1 MSDLPNTPE
10 GREALRKLACFNIR
24 QRGGRFFQRNIVLA
38 YEQWRTSGAPFNE
51 IEFLTTF
58 CGDLNAEHDQEIMND
73 NALLDALECEGPAG
87 PEGPEGPAGPTG
99 PEGPEGPEGPT
110 GPEGPEGPAGPEGP
124 EGPTGPEGPEGPA
137 GPEGPEYLYWQ
148 AECLGQVTDAP
159 GYFSRHSVNQSN
171 PSGLATTHPSQL
183 YQAGLL
189 APWIVPGEWN
199 VFDLKVIV
207 SAACVSTAT
216 VGAAPTFRVDL
227 YQINTSSRTLIST
240 QRLPCIAAQDQIKIN
255 NTLSDASSLIYFAK
269 DGFDPAIHPAN
280 ATFFGVEFINENG
293 SQDTISGFGRATISI
308 VLRRV

>member
-1 MSDLPNTPE
+1 MSNLPSTPE
-10 GREALRKLACFNIR
+10 GREALRKLACFAIR
-24 QRGGRFFQRNIVLA
+24 RRGGRFFQRNIVLA

-73 NALLDALECEGPAG
+73 NALLDALACEGPAG
-87 PEGPEGPAGPTG
+87 PEGPEGPAGPA
-99 PEGPEGPEGPT
+99 GPT
-110 GPEGPEGPAGPEGP
+110 GPEGPAGA
-124 EGPTGPEGPEGPA
+124 EGPTGPEGPA

-227 YQINTSSRTLIST
+227 YQVNTSNRTLIST

-293 SQDTISGFGRATISI
+293 SEDTISGFGRATISI